1 MKRIFIA
8 GLFALGVA
16 ALLFVGGCGKTE
28 KRKVVEVKTVAPPP
42 APEVLDSMD
51 VAMTSRSLVEAL
63 RMGEKLDSTYN
74 FHGIFTDGQK
84 NALYHTADGKPGV
97 WDLIVEGPD
106 RVVMRNLEAGALEA
120 EDLRV
125 YIAQAVGLTDSDI
138 IEAGVASENT
148 DVQAVVYKQ
157 GKLRMEITLLPSTGA
172 DGSELAN
179 MSVAFIRL

>member
-51 VAMTSRSLVEAL
+51 VAMTSRSLAEAL

-74 FHGIFTDGQK
+74 FHGIFTDGQ
-84 NALYHTADGKPGV
+84 
-97 WDLIVEGPD
+97 IVEGPD

>member
-1 MKRIFIA
+1 M
-8 GLFALGVA
+8 
-16 ALLFVGGCGKTE
+16 LLC
-28 KRKVVEVKTVAPPP
+28 
-42 APEVLDSMD
+42 
-51 VAMTSRSLVEAL
+51 
-63 RMGEKLDSTYN
+63 
-74 FHGIFTDGQK
+74 
-84 NALYHTADGKPGV
+84 
-97 WDLIVEGPD
+97 
-106 RVVMRNLEAGALEA
+106 NLEAGALEP

>member
-42 APEVLDSMD
+42 AP
-51 VAMTSRSLVEAL
+51 EAL

>member
-42 APEVLDSMD
+42 APEV
-51 VAMTSRSLVEAL
+51 
-63 RMGEKLDSTYN
+63 
-74 FHGIFTDGQK
+74 
-84 NALYHTADGKPGV
+84 
-97 WDLIVEGPD
+97 
-106 RVVMRNLEAGALEA
+106 
-120 EDLRV
+120 
-125 YIAQAVGLTDSDI
+125 
-138 IEAGVASENT
+138 
-148 DVQAVVYKQ
+148 QAVVYKQ